1 MHRAEVAGFLSLSR
15 ELGSIISVRI
25 TAVCRSLGGVL
36 GKGVRDTI
44 DGA

>member
-1 MHRAEVAGFLSLSR
+1 MHRAEVAGFLSLGG

-25 TAVCRSLGGVL
+25 TAVCRSLGVL